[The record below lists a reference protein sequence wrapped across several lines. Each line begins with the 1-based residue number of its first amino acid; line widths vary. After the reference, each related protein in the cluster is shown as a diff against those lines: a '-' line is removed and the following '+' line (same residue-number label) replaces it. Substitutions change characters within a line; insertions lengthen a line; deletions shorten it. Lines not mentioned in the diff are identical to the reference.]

1 MKRVQICQCT
11 HQDLH
16 RFVPVTHGHVCGD
29 LFVAADTESS
39 HSVAG
44 LREHRLLAGELLKNF
59 GSLGKAVAGFTDGD
73 VQHQLV
79 DAHLPHGIFLLF
91 GLYKNGERM
100 LSVSEGEDAGSP
112 ENDLMPRPSLA
123 GRVLETESSTG
134 SEHLK

>member
-79 DAHLPHGIFLLF
+79 DAHLPHGILLLV
-91 GLYKNGERM
+91 GLQKKRERM
-100 LSVSEGEDAGSP
+100 QSVSEGEEDTGSP
-112 ENDLMPRPSLA
+112 KKELMLRPSIRRLTRGPSA
-123 GRVLETESSTG
+123 
-134 SEHLK
+134 